1 MKLNDENGV
10 GDKQRENVAITSSCK
25 EISSY
30 RDSMFILLNLLTD
43 FGSEVG
49 IIMLFTQSNSA
60 TIASITARD
69 AHEMCSMSVL
79 IK

>member
-10 GDKQRENVAITSSCK
+10 CDKQRGNVAITSSCK

-30 RDSMFILLNLLTD
+30 RDSMFIILNLLTD

-49 IIMLFTQSNSA
+49 ILMLLHN
-60 TIASITARD
+60 
-69 AHEMCSMSVL
+69 L
-79 IK
+79 IQL